1 LILALQK
8 NQKPEEE
15 PEFVIC
21 VYIYGRT
28 GSWPMLL
35 SCFGKNTQ
43 DEKGK
48 ESSHLKQNKTKQ
60 KRTNQQKEEEEKKTL
75 INDQCPY
82 MRPYTRER
90 ADEILL
96 TFILHPDLIR
106 NEKKEREK

>member
-1 LILALQK
+1 
-8 NQKPEEE
+8 
-15 PEFVIC
+15 
-21 VYIYGRT
+21 
-28 GSWPMLL
+28 MLL

-48 ESSHLKQNKTKQ
+48 ESSHLKQNKRGQTN
-60 KRTNQQKEEEEKKTL
+60 KRKKKKKTL

-106 NEKKEREK
+106 NETKEREK